1 MITHIE
7 AIRRIENEFPQI
19 AGELHDEI
27 NEGLLHLQISEFSHL
42 AQSFIDSE
50 DKPNFERVCKLFL
63 ELFYNGESDL
73 INALNVSFLE
83 HLNFKDGKKQRS
95 WAYNEMPKKMRM
107 AFDEMEEYNKQ
118 IHGNR

>member
-1 MITHIE
+1 MIAHID
-7 AIRRIENEFPQI
+7 AIRRIEDEFPQI
-19 AGELHDEI
+19 AEELHDGI

-50 DKPNFERVCKLFL
+50 DKQNFERVCKLFL
-63 ELFYNGESDL
+63 ELFNNGESNL

-95 WAYNEMPKKMRM
+95 WAYNEMPIKMRV

-118 IHGNR
+118 LHGNR

>member
-1 MITHIE
+1 MIAHID
-7 AIRRIENEFPQI
+7 AIRRIEDEFPQI
-19 AGELHDEI
+19 AEELHDEI

-50 DKPNFERVCKLFL
+50 DKQNFERVCKLFL
-63 ELFYNGESDL
+63 ELFNNGESNL

-83 HLNFKDGKKQRS
+83 HLNFEDEKKQRS
-95 WAYNEMPKKMRM
+95 WAYNEMPIKMRV

-118 IHGNR
+118 LHGNR